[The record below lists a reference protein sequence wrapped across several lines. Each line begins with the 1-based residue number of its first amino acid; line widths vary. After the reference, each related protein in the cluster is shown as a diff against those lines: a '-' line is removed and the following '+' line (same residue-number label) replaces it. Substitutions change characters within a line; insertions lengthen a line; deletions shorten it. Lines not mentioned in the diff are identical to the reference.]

1 MRAAQA
7 PPPLFL
13 CSIALRRWPRPKRCN
28 LDTFMNPV
36 SQILQTMLSLACF
49 SPELTL
55 TLSLS
60 FQHPALTSIFNNVQR
75 IDCSYCLS
83 LRFHFFFF
91 PHPTNDLHNL
101 AADLP
106 SRFQNFQYISPP
118 PINMCKG
125 IQKSYSCG
133 CSQPTQTY
141 YRCPDRKRTKTI
153 CPGNDPD
160 DDMVMRVDICLNC
173 MEKNDWAA

>member
-1 MRAAQA
+1 
-7 PPPLFL
+7 
-13 CSIALRRWPRPKRCN
+13 
-28 LDTFMNPV
+28 
-36 SQILQTMLSLACF
+36 MLSLACF

-55 TLSLS
+55 THTLSLLSTPSPYVYFQQCTAHRLQLLPKPS
-60 FQHPALTSIFNNVQR
+60 FPLLLLPSADQR
-75 IDCSYCLS
+75 
-83 LRFHFFFF
+83 
-91 PHPTNDLHNL
+91 PHDLHNL

>member
-1 MRAAQA
+1 MAPAQA
-7 PPPLFL
+7 LQPRHLHEPCVSNTPDHALSRLFL
-13 CSIALRRWPRPKRCN
+13 TR
-28 LDTFMNPV
+28 TNPH
-36 SQILQTMLSLACF
+36 S
-49 SPELTL
+49 
-55 TLSLS
+55 LSLS